1 MNKKFS
7 TLVASF
13 LLAGAWMTMDAAV
26 RTVTP
31 VAGGTYAIGTA
42 VDEEAGTITGAWSGF
57 VMSAAE
63 ATLTS
68 SGVRFELETVAGTT
82 DQFYVKCNGAYV
94 EYSSS
99 ATGYLVWAN
108 VGEGYRVKFKLKD
121 GGLVVAA
128 ANMNTGGFAAGNP
141 LLVDEVT
148 KAVTINYN
156 STTAKPTKLT
166 FAVWNDDVTVLTQD
180 VALQTSF
187 ANDEYYLIAA
197 DASHLLKDNGTGT
210 LSTTTAPTIEVDLDN
225 FLWKISTGKAAD
237 GKTTT
242 YTFTNKKSG
251 KKAVVGNIDAFLVNG
266 SAASFQLSLNAEN
279 GQTLGDG
286 FTVNATAANFGVYK
300 SPVLKAK
307 ASALN
312 DLLNEGFNMTIKQG
326 ASDKSVIKGVAPFG
340 GKLKATVSPDGTRFQ
355 LMDDDKYVVLNKK
368 ATWGEAN
375 IGANDRGAKFE
386 LVSATE
392 LNGANK
398 ANYLSWFEFNYYA
411 GNTKSEIKTV
421 DVFADNVAATNAF
434 GSLFIQTLNGQ
445 ICLTT
450 SNALVDATVEAWPYI
465 VLAADNIVDPADIL
479 ADKFF
484 KFTKLATEDEEEA
497 IYAVKGCGATE
508 HGLVKSVGNDLEA
521 QWAVTYDETTEKYTL
536 KNREN
541 PTITFDVNKGLLRED
556 DNTKDNIYVVDGE
569 LYKIEAITPDAS
581 SDYYKYL
588 GDVENQRFRMAHYSA
603 IYDGKAWFTTDDE
616 GFVIINTDEDKAIEI
631 AAANDKVAKKDTAEV
646 KSTVNYYVNGEKK
659 SKDYILKVPVYTFA
673 TKAGK
678 LGLSGDKYQFDA
690 DADIF
695 AIRKDGAYWNL
706 RPVTVTA
713 NVATMECEKLY
724 ASTSD
729 NGYLKKANGLY
740 TETTNDLF
748 DIVEKNRP
756 VYRRLGVTVTDEF
769 TGKVDTAKFFR
780 TNEVSDYYLYENT
793 GNRNTQGGK
802 PSLNFL
808 GESHLNDLP
817 ETAALPFLIDTA
829 YVRNNTTKP
838 LYLLAVRDAEWVEG
852 TPFKPCDK
860 EDNHGYDENGN
871 ALTAEQCPHATP
883 AVPGYRK
890 ADYLVA
896 LTDSIGTDHD
906 MIEYKNKTRL
916 AFVPATHFEN
926 DTLVI
931 ESSKFTNK
939 KKEAYKDSLSFVNK
953 AGEQQMNAATF
964 AFRLVNPQDVDNDGA
979 GDFYIETEVN
989 GETQYVHVLNSVPVL
1004 VSNIED
1010 AAPFN
1015 IESAKG
1021 EAATSNDEITAE
1033 GVTVVTTDGAVIV
1046 KGAEGKKV
1054 VITNVLGQT
1063 IANTVVTSSEAT
1075 IAAPKGYVTV
1085 AVEGEAAVKA
1095 IVK

>member
-7 TLVASF
+7 TLVASL
-13 LLAGAWMTMDAAV
+13 LLAGAWTTADAELIKVDTPAV
-26 RTVTP
+26 
-31 VAGGTYAIGTA
+31 GGAYLIGTA
-42 VDEEAGTITGAWSGF
+42 VEEEAGSVTNCWNADFSVTSSLNPSDMTSAVKLVAVDGKVGEFYVTRSGYYLS
-57 VMSAAE
+57 MASAAG
-63 ATLTS
+63 S
-68 SGVRFELETVAGTT
+68 NDWLEMA
-82 DQFYVKCNGAYV
+82 
-94 EYSSS
+94 
-99 ATGYLVWAN
+99 L
-108 VGEGYRVKFKLKD
+108 GESDAAIPFKFKD
-121 GGLVVAA
+121 GGLVVAG
-128 ANMNTGGFAAGNP
+128 NVGGFKVGNP
-141 LLVDEVT
+141 LLFNGSTIKVDRG
-148 KAVTINYN
+148 
-156 STTAKPTKLT
+156 STTNAPTKLV
-166 FAVWNDDVTVLTQD
+166 FVVYNDDVNVLNSDCELQSSF
-180 VALQTSF
+180 VA
-187 ANDEYYLIAA
+187 DEYYLIAA
-197 DASHLLKDNGTGT
+197 TADNLLKDNGTGT
-210 LSTTTAPTIEVDLDN
+210 ISTAGATTVTEADLDN
-225 FLWKISTGKAAD
+225 YLWKISTGKAAD
-237 GKTTT
+237 GTTET

-266 SAASFQLSLNAEN
+266 SAASFQLSLNNEA
-279 GQTLGDG
+279 GQTLGDA
-286 FTVNATAANFGVYK
+286 FTVNVTAADFGIYK
-300 SPVLKAK
+300 SPVVKAK
-307 ASALN
+307 SNVLN
-312 DLLNEGFNMTIKQG
+312 DLLDEGFNMTIKQS
-326 ASDKSVIKGVAPFG
+326 ATDKSVIKGIAPFG
-340 GKLKATVSPDGTRFQ
+340 GKLKATVTPDGTRFQ

-368 ATWGEAN
+368 ATWSGNN
-375 IGANDRGAKFE
+375 IGAKDRGAKFE
-386 LVSATE
+386 LVTYDE
-392 LNGANK
+392 LTGENK

-411 GNTKSEIKTV
+411 GNTKKEIKTV
-421 DVFADNVAATNAF
+421 DVFADDDVATTAF

-484 KFTKLATEDEEEA
+484 KFTKLATEETEEA
-497 IYAVKGCGATE
+497 VLAVIDCGAT
-508 HGLVKSVGNDLEA
+508 GYDLVESVGNDLEA
-521 QWAVTYDETTEKYTL
+521 QWAVTYDEATEKYTL

-541 PTITFDVNKGLLRED
+541 PTVTFDVNKGSLRED
-556 DNTKDNIYVVDGE
+556 DNTEDNIYVIDGD
-569 LYKIEAITPDAS
+569 LYKIEAITPDTG
-581 SDYYKYL
+581 DKYYKYL
-588 GDVENQRFRMAHYSA
+588 GDVENQRFQMAHYSA
-603 IYDGKAWFTTDDE
+603 IYDGQAWFTTNKD
-616 GFVIINTDEDKAIEI
+616 GVVVINTDEDKAIEI
-631 AAANDKVAKKDTAEV
+631 TAANGEVAKKDTAEV

-673 TKAGK
+673 SKAGE
-678 LGLSGDKYQFDA
+678 LGLNGEDQYWFDA
-690 DADIF
+690 TADIF
-695 AIRKDGAYWNL
+695 AIRKDGAHWNL
-706 RPVTVTA
+706 RPVTVA
-713 NVATMECEKLY
+713 ADVATMECSKVY
-724 ASTSD
+724 ASTSG
-729 NGYLKKANGLY
+729 NGYLKKVNGLY

-748 DIVEKNRP
+748 DVVEKNRP

-793 GNRNTQGGK
+793 MNRNTQGGER
-802 PSLNFL
+802 SLNFL

-817 ETAALPFLIDTA
+817 ASAALPFLIDTA

-838 LYLLAVRDAEWVEG
+838 LYMLAVRDAEWVEG

-890 ADYLVA
+890 AHYLVA
-896 LTDSIGTDHD
+896 LTDSIGTDND
-906 MIEYKNKTRL
+906 MVQYKNKTRL

-939 KKEAYKDSLSFVNK
+939 KKEVAKDSLSFIDK
-953 AGEQQMNAATF
+953 DGKQQMNAATF
-964 AFRLVNPQDVDNDGA
+964 AFRLVNPKDVDNDGE

-1004 VSNIED
+1004 VDNIED

-1021 EAATSNDEITAE
+1021 EAATSNEGIETE
-1033 GVTVVTTDGAVIV
+1033 GVSVVATNGAVII

-1054 VITNVLGQT
+1054 SISNVLGQT

-1075 IAAPKGYVTV
+1075 ISAPAGVVVV